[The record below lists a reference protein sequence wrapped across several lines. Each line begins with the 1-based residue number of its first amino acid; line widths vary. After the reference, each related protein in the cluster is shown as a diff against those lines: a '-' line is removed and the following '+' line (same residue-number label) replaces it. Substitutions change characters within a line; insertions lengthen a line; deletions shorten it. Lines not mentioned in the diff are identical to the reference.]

1 MTQFQII
8 ATIGPASR
16 NLAVV
21 EKLIQAGMTMARL
34 SMAHDNYSAHIHTI
48 SFVREACQQFG
59 ISVPIL
65 QDLQGPKLRIGKI
78 NVKLSRGQI
87 VALTPVEYPD
97 SIKEEYIHIPLI
109 GDIHQHVKVEDLVL
123 INNGIVQLEV
133 KEVHGISTIC
143 EVKYG
148 GIVKSEKGVN
158 LPMTD
163 LPTKAITPKDK
174 EDLVFGLQH
183 QVEWVAISFVKS
195 ASDIT
200 ELREWLLSQDPERMP
215 LVMSKIETREAIENL
230 SQIIEVS
237 DAVMVARGDMAL
249 EVSFAK
255 LPFLQKQIVSECRSL
270 GKPVVVATDFMDS
283 MCHRHVPSRA
293 EVMDVA
299 NAFLDGATGLL
310 LSQETAVGSYP
321 VETVEMVSSILS
333 EVGAKGQE
341 GKRARGQACHFGIL
355 PFRKS
360 SDFQFWQR
368 KL

>member
-1 MTQFQII
+1 V
-8 ATIGPASR
+8 G
-16 NLAVV
+16 
-21 EKLIQAGMTMARL
+21 
-34 SMAHDNYSAHIHTI
+34 
-48 SFVREACQQFG
+48 
-59 ISVPIL
+59 
-65 QDLQGPKLRIGKI
+65 
-78 NVKLSRGQI
+78 
-87 VALTPVEYPD
+87 
-97 SIKEEYIHIPLI
+97 
-109 GDIHQHVKVEDLVL
+109 DLVL

-133 KEVHGISTIC
+133 KEVHGISTVC

-148 GIVKSEKGVN
+148 GVVRTEKGVN

-163 LPTKAITPKDK
+163 LPTQAITSKDK

-183 QVEWVAISFVKS
+183 QVEWIALSFVKS
-195 ASDIT
+195 ANDIT
-200 ELREWLLSQDPERMP
+200 ELREWLLRQNPKRMP

-249 EVSFAK
+249 EISFAK
-255 LPFLQKQIVSECRSL
+255 LPFLQKQIISECRFL

-283 MCHRHVPSRA
+283 MCHRRVPSRA

-333 EVGAKGQE
+333 EVGAKRQD
-341 GKRARGQACHFGIL
+341 GKMASLPPCPLAIL
-355 PFRKS
+355 PFRKR

-368 KL
+368 KR